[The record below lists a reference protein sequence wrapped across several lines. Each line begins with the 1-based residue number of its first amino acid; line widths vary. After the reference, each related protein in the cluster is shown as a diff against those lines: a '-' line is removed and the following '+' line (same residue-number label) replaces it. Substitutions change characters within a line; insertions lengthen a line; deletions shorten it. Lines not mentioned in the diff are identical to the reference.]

1 MTDDIVEFRKTFAD
15 WMETLCEHLGT
26 ITKVLVD
33 INTTLASHKIIKTS
47 APKESTVSGGARYSV
62 SLEEALGDHIE
73 RVLIKDS
80 GNKVYTSHY
89 LPDEGETKGQWKAI
103 NTVLKE
109 YGFKWESLGKDS
121 HWRKK

>member
-1 MTDDIVEFRKTFAD
+1 MSDPSYPPFDYREILKEISGS
-15 WMETLCEHLGT
+15 LGH
-26 ITKVLVD
+26 ISDMLKG
-33 INTTLASHKIIKTS
+33 INRSLAEKHQSDYGL
-47 APKESTVSGGARYSV
+47 EDSTVSGGARYSV

-80 GNKVYTSHY
+80 GNKVFTSHY

-109 YGFKWESLGKDS
+109 YNFEWVSDGKDS